1 MGKGFVVRSD
11 EVMPFQVSE
20 AYTSKMLIDKHNS
33 GTDGM
38 QVNEGVV
45 KAGCRL
51 PGAAHPEPYDELY
64 IVMKGEAIL
73 HLDEEVFEISPGTV
87 IFIPWGTFHALENK
101 SKTEDFTLLT
111 IWPQTPEPGGNEVYD
126 MRLKAW
132 GTSFKK
138 SE

>member
-1 MGKGFVVRSD
+1 MGRGFVINSA
-11 EVMPFQVSE
+11 EVLPFQVSE

-33 GTDGM
+33 GSEHL

-64 IVMKGEAIL
+64 IAMKGEALL
-73 HLDEEVFEISPGTV
+73 HLDDEAYEIGPGSV
-87 IFIPWGTFHALENK
+87 IFIPAGTFHALENK
-101 SKTEDFTLLT
+101 SATEDFVLLT
-111 IWPQTPEPGGNEVYD
+111 VWPLTPEPGGNEVYD
-126 MRLKAW
+126 MRMKAW

-138 SE
+138 A

>member
-1 MGKGFVVRSD
+1 MGKMFVIRSD

-73 HLDEEVFEISPGTV
+73 HLDEDVFEIEPGTV
-87 IFIPWGTFHALENK
+87 IFIPWAPFTPL
-101 SKTEDFTLLT
+101 KTKAKLRILPCLQFGLKPRRRAAMRYT
-111 IWPQTPEPGGNEVYD
+111 ICG
-126 MRLKAW
+126 
-132 GTSFKK
+132 
-138 SE
+138 